1 MANRRNKVVV
11 VGGLA
16 LVGAAVATEL
26 RKPKPERNWHGKVG
40 GLVPYDFR
48 PPTPA
53 RMRAAMWQPDVRS
66 PLVPQAF
73 GVGWTV
79 NLGSVAALLSRGRR
93 GA

>member
-1 MANRRNKVVV
+1 MAKRRNRLVA

-16 LVGAAVATEL
+16 LVGAAVVTEL
-26 RKPKPERNWHGKVG
+26 RKPAPERDWHGKVG

-48 PPTPA
+48 PPTPS
-53 RMRAAMWQPDVRS
+53 RLRAAMWRPDDRAL
-66 PLVPQAF
+66 LVPQAF

-79 NLGSVAALLSRGRR
+79 NLGGVVALLSRGRR